1 MIKKCLNQHYYD
13 ADRFPTCP
21 FCGATDTTAAS
32 PAHNPV
38 LPMLEDEDDPR
49 TVPISF
55 YQQHKP
61 TAPTPAT
68 PPPAPPAP
76 TAEPSP
82 SDIPA
87 PSQTPVSNLPY
98 NKLLP
103 PLPFESRPAEVPQPL
118 PAPSSE
124 HRPLVLPETEEEPTL
139 EPARP
144 AVSVPPEFIPSQAVT
159 APNPSETVFEGEET
173 LPVPPEFIPSQAV
186 TAPNPSET
194 VFEGEKASADGQQN
208 IFGWLVALNGTAYG
222 ESFELKGGRNVVT
235 CWPSVKVTAIDNRAE
250 PDGDVFVQYRA
261 AEKACYAVPC
271 GERAVTVGG
280 QTIKDGCPLAA
291 YDVVSIDGTKLLF
304 FPLKENA

>member
-103 PLPFESRPAEVPQPL
+103 PLPFESRPAEVPQPV

-159 APNPSETVFEGEET
+159 V
-173 LPVPPEFIPSQAV
+173 
-186 TAPNPSET
+186 PNPSET

-271 GERAVTVGG
+271 GERAVTVSGKAI
-280 QTIKDGCPLAA
+280 QDGCPLAA